1 MLPNRESRPLRKN
14 VSSFIK
20 LIGIKTLFQLP
31 FRLNMNKYIASG
43 KSLSMAPIQHNAFS
57 KGACFALLK
66 NRLNQQLWPK
76 VRERDALCLLSCIFV
91 NKTSRV
97 SLSWER

>member
-20 LIGIKTLFQLP
+20 LIVIKTLFQLP
-31 FRLNMNKYIASG
+31 FRLKMNKYIASA
-43 KSLSMAPIQHNAFS
+43 KSLSMAPILHNAFS

-76 VRERDALCLLSCIFV
+76 VRERDALYLLSCIYV
-91 NKTSRV
+91 NKTSRA
-97 SLSWER
+97 S